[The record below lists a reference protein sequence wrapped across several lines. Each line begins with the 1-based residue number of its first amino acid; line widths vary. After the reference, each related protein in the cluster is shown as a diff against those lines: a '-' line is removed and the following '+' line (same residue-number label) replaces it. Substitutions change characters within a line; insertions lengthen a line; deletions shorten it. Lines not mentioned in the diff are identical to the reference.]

1 MDVLFGCGG
10 LDLEGDRSACRV
22 GEAQDLG
29 DFVGEGAY
37 SQWNVSHVVA
47 SRTGYLA
54 SSRWRDGVDVRL
66 KPSSAGESST
76 DMVWL
81 ILGRSLGKA
90 RVVGCWWEWAVLS
103 VEGRGVCCCTVLCCA
118 VYGNW
123 CVRASKRRGNDCW
136 SGLGNKDRMS
146 WVHEGEET
154 PSMFG
159 IEELV
164 S

>member
-1 MDVLFGCGG
+1 MRPELGRTQYLGEDVLEAAGVVEGVEVDVLFGCGG
-10 LDLEGDRSACRV
+10 LYLEGDRRACRV

-37 SQWNVSHVVA
+37 SQRNVSHVVA

-81 ILGRSLGKA
+81 VVGKSVVRHVWWVVGGRS
-90 RVVGCWWEWAVLS
+90 VGCV
-103 VEGRGVCCCTVLCCA
+103 VCGRPGGCCCTA
-118 VYGNW
+118 VW
-123 CVRASKRRGNDCW
+123 QLVRASEQA
-136 SGLGNKDRMS
+136 
-146 WVHEGEET
+146 EGQRVLEWAWAW
-154 PSMFG
+154 
-159 IEELV
+159 
-164 S
+164 

>member
-1 MDVLFGCGG
+1 MDVLFRRGG

-81 ILGRSLGKA
+81 ILGRSLV
-90 RVVGCWWEWAVLS
+90 RHVRWVVGGRSVGCVVLS
-103 VEGRGVCCCTVLCCA
+103 VEGWGCADVLFVLYMAIGACE
-118 VYGNW
+118 
-123 CVRASKRRGNDCW
+123 RASGGATGAGVGLVAEIGCLECTRVKKRFQCLKLR
-136 SGLGNKDRMS
+136 S
-146 WVHEGEET
+146 
-154 PSMFG
+154 
-159 IEELV
+159 
-164 S
+164 